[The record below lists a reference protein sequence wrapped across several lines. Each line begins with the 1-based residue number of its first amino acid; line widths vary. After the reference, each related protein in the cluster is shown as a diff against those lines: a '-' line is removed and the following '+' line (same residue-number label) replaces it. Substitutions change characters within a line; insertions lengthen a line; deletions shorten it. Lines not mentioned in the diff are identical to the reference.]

1 MTGEWRSPTL
11 AEGEG
16 DLVIVVPDAEVL
28 FAGDLLESAGPPS
41 FGPDSVPDEWPA
53 TLDAVIGLMTATT
66 VAVPGHGEPVDREF
80 VFEQRGR
87 IAAQAAEKAARPTRV
102 FHGLRRRTCQLWGR

>member
-1 MTGEWRSPTL
+1 M
-11 AEGEG
+11 
-16 DLVIVVPDAEVL
+16 VVVPDAEVL

-53 TLDAVIGLMTATT
+53 TLDAVIGVMTATS
-66 VAVPGHGEPVDREF
+66 VAVPGHGEPVGREF

-87 IAAQAAEKAARPTRV
+87 IAAQAAEAAITHEPPRPR
-102 FHGLRRRTCQLWGR
+102 LPLA

>member
-1 MTGEWRSPTL
+1 VEIAHLGRGHTD
-11 AEGEG
+11 G
-16 DLVIVVPDAEVL
+16 DLLVVVPDADVV

-53 TLDAVIGLMTATT
+53 TLDGLIGLMTATT
-66 VAVPGHGEPVDREF
+66 LAVPGHGEPVGREF

-87 IAAQAAEKAARPTRV
+87 IAAQAADMPGPPRPT
-102 FHGLRRRTCQLWGR
+102 LPLA